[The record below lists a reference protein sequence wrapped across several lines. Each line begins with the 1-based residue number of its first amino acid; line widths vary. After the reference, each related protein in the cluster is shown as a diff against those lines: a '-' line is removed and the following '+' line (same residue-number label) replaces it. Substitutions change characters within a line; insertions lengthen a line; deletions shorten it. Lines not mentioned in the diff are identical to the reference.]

1 MVSQRSVEHTIYG
14 TQARFRL
21 TTTVGELRAS
31 YHAENIPSYEVK
43 DHDIR
48 RAVMA
53 ITLPESAS
61 LLALGTQRSER
72 SHHKLDH

>member
-1 MVSQRSVEHTIYG
+1 MVSQRSVEQPIYG

-21 TTTVGELRAS
+21 TITVGELRVS
-31 YHAENIPSYEVK
+31 YHAENIPSYEVE

-53 ITLPESAS
+53 ITLPESAF
-61 LLALGTQRSER
+61 LLVLGTQRSER
-72 SHHKLDH
+72 SHHKLDY